1 MSADAFRYS
10 DDEWQTVV
18 VAAAPYGQQLDRE
31 EFEGLAEALLWNN
44 RQVLDK
50 KASAQRRAEIA
61 AREIVALSSEC
72 AAVREQ
78 MARELAWRRRYQA
91 NFEGISSARQAK
103 ACREALV
110 REALSAWFAI
120 GHGKPGHTN
129 PEGGEPG
136 GPAVRFSQALFDP
149 VFGPVEGPSGGRLK
163 GSTVAATIDKMAVE
177 DRFRLDSETDAQ
189 PRVTTEWPPKRQS
202 KRSVKSKA

>member
-1 MSADAFRYS
+1 MSAEGFRYS
-10 DDEWQTVV
+10 DDEWRA
-18 VAAAPYGQQLDRE
+18 VASSAAPFGAKLDRE
-31 EFEGLAEALLWNN
+31 EFEVLAEALLWNN
-44 RQVLDK
+44 RQLTDK
-50 KASAQRRAEIA
+50 KASDQRRAEIA

-72 AAVREQ
+72 ASVRDQ

-91 NFEGISSARQAK
+91 KFEGIPSARQAK

-149 VFGPVEGPSGGRLK
+149 VFGPVDGPSGGRLK
-163 GSTVAATIDKMAVE
+163 GSTVAATIDKMAAE
-177 DRFRLDSETDAQ
+177 DRFRLDPETETR
-189 PRVTTEWPPKRQS
+189 PGVTTEWPPKRRS
-202 KRSVKSKA
+202 KRGVKLTA